1 MTLIVHPDYHAVP
14 ILERNGIR
22 WIPPSQA
29 KRQDIRPLRIGILN
43 IMPLGEKYEFNI
55 LHPLGLSVLQLE
67 PIWIR
72 LESHNYKS
80 WEPKHVDD
88 IYVTYEEA
96 MREQPLDGLILTG
109 APVETIDFEDVYYW
123 EEIKTILSDARKN
136 IPSTLGLCWAGFVMA
151 YLEGVKKLNYDH
163 KLFGVFELKNL
174 APEHP
179 IIGELDDVFWNHKS
193 ALPEKGWASLLLVHD
208 EEHPMMLVHVLSL
221 REDGLLSRENM
232 DRVIEAH
239 AGQNPAKETLAAYC
253 EAHELAP
260 GDVSGLADVIDK
272 IIAERLDFVKERG
285 MGAMGPL
292 MGIVMQ
298 AAGGADGKEVSAL
311 LRAAIQSVTE

>member
-1 MTLIVHPDYHAVP
+1 MTLIVRPDYHAVP

-96 MREQPLDGLILTG
+96 MRDQPLDGLILTG

-174 APEHP
+174 APDHP
-179 IIGELDDVFWNHKS
+179 IIGELDDVFFC
-193 ALPEKGWASLLLVHD
+193 PQ
-208 EEHPMMLVHVLSL
+208 
-221 REDGLLSRENM
+221 SR
-232 DRVIEAH
+232 H
-239 AGQNPAKETLAAYC
+239 AGMPDEAMEEASESGRLKLLAYGPEAGYSIFSTTDDRFIAHTGHPEYNATRLAEEAKRDHGNPEVPTPANF
-253 EAHELAP
+253 
-260 GDVSGLADVIDK
+260 
-272 IIAERLDFVKERG
+272 DFNN
-285 MGAMGPL
+285 PL
-292 MGIVMQ
+292 N
-298 AAGGADGKEVSAL
+298 
-311 LRAAIQSVTE
+311 R

>member
-1 MTLIVHPDYHAVP
+1 MTLIVRPDYHAVP

-96 MREQPLDGLILTG
+96 MRDQPLDGLILTG
-109 APVETIDFEDVYYW
+109 APVETIDYEDVHYW

-174 APEHP
+174 APDHP
-179 IIGELDDVFWNHKS
+179 IMGELDDVFFC
-193 ALPEKGWASLLLVHD
+193 PQ
-208 EEHPMMLVHVLSL
+208 
-221 REDGLLSRENM
+221 SR
-232 DRVIEAH
+232 H
-239 AGQNPAKETLAAYC
+239 AGMPDEAMEEASESGRLKLLAYGPEAGYSIFSTTDDRFIAHTGHPEYNANRLAEEAKRDLGNPEVPAPVNFDFNNPLNRWRSHRNIFFAQWVSYC
-253 EAHELAP
+253 YL
-260 GDVSGLADVIDK
+260 K
-272 IIAERLDFVKERG
+272 ISTHDMAVGKNLIASNT
-285 MGAMGPL
+285 A
-292 MGIVMQ
+292 
-298 AAGGADGKEVSAL
+298 
-311 LRAAIQSVTE
+311 